1 MKFIETRGNDGQH
14 PETVSFSE
22 AILSPIASFGGIYSP
37 EALPNLGTAFLKQ
50 HIDSNYKTLA
60 KAVLNAFEIDIES
73 DVIDQAL
80 ALYDNFD
87 DPSNPVPVV
96 KVKDDL
102 FVSELYHGPTRA
114 FKDMAL
120 QPFGIVL
127 SSIAQ
132 KRNEN
137 YLILAATSGDTG
149 PAALETFKN
158 RDNVQVACMY
168 PDGGT
173 SDVQRLQMVTE
184 DAENL
189 KVIGV
194 KGDFDDTQNALKR
207 LLGSKTF
214 NQKLKEKNIQLSAAN
229 SVNFGRII
237 FQTIY
242 HIHSYLE
249 LVRQQAI
256 SMGEKVYLNV
266 PSGNFGNAL
275 GGYYAMKM
283 GLPVE
288 KILIASNN
296 NNILTQ
302 FISTGQYDL
311 RTLSVVATTSPAM
324 DILKSSNVERILF
337 DMFGETRTKK
347 CMAQLDTEHHYAL
360 NDDELKKL
368 QSIFIADFCNDEEG
382 KQYIK
387 DAFADG
393 YLMDPHTATCF
404 KAYDTCRDKPLK
416 TIVYSTAEW
425 TKFSPV
431 IANALTGEV
440 DSHDLDALKSI
451 ANKAEIDIPEIINAL
466 FDKEI
471 TQKSIIEKDDIEKE
485 ILAFL

>member
-1 MKFIETRGNDGQH
+1 MNFIETRGNDGQH
-14 PETVSFSE
+14 PESVSFSQ
-22 AILSPIASFGGIYSP
+22 AILSPISSFGGIYSP
-37 EALPNLGTAFLKQ
+37 ESLPDLGEYFLNK
-50 HIDSNYKTLA
+50 HLSSSYKILA
-60 KAVLNAFEIDIES
+60 KGVLEAFEIDIEPAT
-73 DVIDQAL
+73 IDKAL
-80 ALYDNFD
+80 ALYDEFD
-87 DPSNPVPVV
+87 DPENPVPVV
-96 KVKDDL
+96 KVLDDL
-102 FVSELYHGPTRA
+102 YVSELYHGPTRA

-132 KRNEN
+132 QRNEN

-158 RDNVQVACMY
+158 KANVRVACMY

-194 KGDFDDTQNALKR
+194 KGDFDDTQNALKT
-207 LLGSKTF
+207 LLASESF
-214 NQKLKEKNIQLSAAN
+214 NKKLKEKNISLSAAN

-249 LVRQQAI
+249 LVRQKAI
-256 SMGEKVYLNV
+256 DMGEKVYLNV

-296 NNILTQ
+296 NNVLTHL
-302 FISTGQYDL
+302 INTGAYDL
-311 RTLSVVATTSPAM
+311 RTKSVIPTTSPAM
-324 DILKSSNVERILF
+324 DILKSSNIERVLF
-337 DMFGETRTKK
+337 DLFGEARTKEL
-347 CMAQLDTEHHYAL
+347 MRQLDTEKHYQLTDNELEQIQNIFAADYC
-360 NDDELKKL
+360 NDDE
-368 QSIFIADFCNDEEG
+368 G
-382 KQYIK
+382 KAYIK
-387 DAFADG
+387 NTFAKG

-404 KAYDTCRDKPLK
+404 KTYETCREKELK

-440 DSHDLDALKSI
+440 DTHDIDALKSI
-451 ANKAEIDIPEIINAL
+451 AKEANIEIPSMINEL

-471 TQKSIIEKDDIEKE
+471 TQKSIIGKDAIENE
-485 ILAFL
+485 ILSFL